1 MCKQERKGRSHGWIR
16 RVAGVALGLA
26 IGLFASAAD
35 GKRYVNIVF
44 IGNSVTEGAGLSNP
58 MREAPPVKAA
68 LYLSKCPEIG
78 SVKYVNRGRSGCT
91 TVDYLPE
98 TSTLFPWM
106 TAAADQFRDETW
118 ADLVFS
124 IMLGTNDS
132 AISGTNG
139 CPVSPERYYEN
150 MEKIINRLLALYP
163 DCRVVAH
170 RPIWYSPNTYN
181 GSKYMEEGLRRLES
195 YYPQLRKL
203 VDDYATRF
211 PGQVFLGDTAGF
223 DYFKEHH
230 LTDFQAERG
239 NAGVFYLHP
248 NAEGA
253 VRLGDLWGEAILRA
267 LDVKKGERETY

>member
-1 MCKQERKGRSHGWIR
+1 MR
-16 RVAGVALGLA
+16 RVRIMICMLLGTLM
-26 IGLFASAAD
+26 GLSAFAAE

-44 IGNSVTEGAGLSNP
+44 IGNSITEGVGLSNP
-58 MREAPPVKAA
+58 TREAPPVKAA
-68 LYLSKCPEIG
+68 LYLSKRPEIG

-98 TSTLFPWM
+98 TNTLFPWM
-106 TAAADQFRDETW
+106 TAAADPFRDETW

-150 MEKIINRLLALYP
+150 MRTIIDRLLALYP
-163 DCRVVAH
+163 GCRVVAH

-195 YYPQLRKL
+195 YYPQLQKL
-203 VDDYATRF
+203 VDDYARHF
-211 PGQVFLGDTAGF
+211 PGQVFLGDTTGF

-230 LTDFQAERG
+230 RTDFQAEKG
-239 NAGVFYLHP
+239 NAGIFYLHP
-248 NAEGA
+248 NADGA
-253 VRLGDLWGEAILRA
+253 ARLGELWGEAILRA
-267 LDVKKGERETY
+267 LEEDKTF